1 MFTIGTTVANCAII
15 YMDHVVFEFSVRLCS
30 SLHLSFY
37 LVNFLFLFFFF
48 FFLFAIMKNDKIL
61 ITIITRAEKFFFSF
75 SFLRCLFFIIIGC
88 DLYIA
93 KPNIVS
99 IKERKNRRNKI
110 VTSKE
115 DVVDYQK
122 KKKKNRDLHNG
133 QILENYCCLLLPVDY
148 DDDDD
153 DRVISK
159 INRNKQK
166 KEPPVVIFIH

>member
-1 MFTIGTTVANCAII
+1 MSFLNSRFVCVHLFISLSISSI
-15 YMDHVVFEFSVRLCS
+15 FS
-30 SLHLSFY
+30 F
-37 LVNFLFLFFFF
+37 FFFFF

-122 KKKKNRDLHNG
+122 KKKKIEIYIMG
-133 QILENYCCLLLPVDY
+133 KY
-148 DDDDD
+148 
-153 DRVISK
+153 
-159 INRNKQK
+159 
-166 KEPPVVIFIH
+166 